1 MKHYLKLFIILSC
14 LLGLTACHQEKSSAI
29 KIGIVVPLEHTAM
42 KEIVSGFSET
52 LTKLYHHPVT
62 IKVANAQSDSNLQ
75 RAIIEQMHDENDTI
89 IVPIGTGATEMTLAM
104 ARNQPVVS
112 LAAEMSEQDRQQRHP
127 CNVAIVHDE
136 ISPKQIIA
144 FIHAAYPEIKSI
156 ALIHS
161 TADKVFP
168 EVKETIAA
176 GKQYGMTI
184 TPVMAAT
191 LPDLTSAAQ
200 SLPQQTQAIFILKDN
215 LIVSGISTLA
225 KIANERHI
233 PLITSDQGSVQDGA
247 GFALGVHER
256 EIGVEGAK
264 LAAAI
269 LSGKSACTLPI
280 AEMKT
285 LTVFI
290 NKTALKQ
297 ETQNELTVSDAAKK
311 MGYATEI
318 TDKKMGT

>member
-1 MKHYLKLFIILSC
+1 MKYLVSALIAISLFSLA
-14 LLGLTACHQEKSSAI
+14 ACHDNQSARI

-42 KEIVSGFSET
+42 KEIVAGFSDT
-52 LTKLYHHPVT
+52 LTTLYHQPVE
-62 IKVANAQSDSNLQ
+62 IKVANAQSDNNLQ
-75 RAIIEQMHDENDTI
+75 RAIIQQMHDENYTL
-89 IVPIGTGATEMTLAM
+89 VAPIGTGATEMSLAM
-104 ARNQPVVS
+104 IHQQPIVS
-112 LAAEMSEQDRQQRHP
+112 LAADISEHDRQQRHP
-127 CNVAIVHDE
+127 CNIAIVDDE
-136 ISPKQIIA
+136 ISPAQSIA
-144 FIHAAYPEIKSI
+144 FIHAVYPGIKNI
-156 ALIHS
+156 ALVHS

-176 GKQYGMTI
+176 GKKYGIVI

-200 SLPQQTQAIFILKDN
+200 SLSSQTQAIFVLKDS

-225 KIANERHI
+225 KVAQEHHI

-264 LAAAI
+264 LAVAI
-269 LSGKSACTLPI
+269 LQGKSACTLPI
-280 AEMKT
+280 AKMKN

-290 NKTALKQ
+290 NEAALKQ
-297 ETQNELTVSDAAKK
+297 ESQPEATVIAAAKK
-311 MGYATEI
+311 SSYATEI
-318 TDKKMGT
+318 TDKK